1 MSYQHTVVK
10 LKDDH
15 YTGQFLVEKV
25 SRFKIRYCHNSD
37 FKYKLPIKRV
47 EEMVYTYIQIKKIS

>member
-25 SRFKIRYCHNSD
+25 LTHTLYI
-37 FKYKLPIKRV
+37 
-47 EEMVYTYIQIKKIS
+47 YIQIKKIKLGVTG

>member
-47 EEMVYTYIQIKKIS
+47 EEMVYF